1 MPQYPSTVHERG
13 AVLLITFFMM
23 LMLAGLA
30 LAAAVFSQNS
40 LVTGKSQLLDRQA
53 VEVAE
58 AGAQRAR
65 QAFAALAAGWTANST
80 HTETLLATTGSP
92 LGEYTVTISAS
103 SPYTITSDG
112 YVPSSANPAARRQV
126 TISGLTSSTNLALNP
141 HVVATASSSNS
152 SNTPEKAR
160 DGSTGPQWRAQTT
173 GSGQWLK
180 FDFQTLTT
188 VGQIVIDEDQNITG
202 VTLEWSDNDST
213 WTAGPAAIASGPSA
227 NQLYTVTF
235 ASDVWH
241 RYFRATFTA
250 SGGGSRVGVDE
261 MTVTNTAGTLSLSRG
276 TFATSF

>member
-1 MPQYPSTVHERG
+1 MPRRHLRVHERG
-13 AVLLITFFMM
+13 AVLLITFLMM

-53 VEVAE
+53 FDVAE

-65 QAFAALAAGWTANST
+65 QAFTALALTWTANST
-80 HTETLLATTGSP
+80 HTETLLSPTGSQ

-112 YVPSSANPAARRQV
+112 YVPTTAASMARRQV
-126 TISGLTSSTNLALNP
+126 TLSNLTTSTNLARNP
-141 HVVATASSSNS
+141 QVVATASSSNG

-180 FDFQTLTT
+180 LNFQTATT
-188 VGQIVIDEDQNITG
+188 VRQVVIDEDQNITG
-202 VTLEWSDNDST
+202 VTVEWSDNDST
-213 WTAGPAAIASGPSA
+213 WTAGPAPAVSGSGN
-227 NQLYTVTF
+227 NQTYTVTF
-235 ASDVWH
+235 ASDVFH

-261 MTVTNTAGTLSLSRG
+261 MTVTNTAGTLSLSQG